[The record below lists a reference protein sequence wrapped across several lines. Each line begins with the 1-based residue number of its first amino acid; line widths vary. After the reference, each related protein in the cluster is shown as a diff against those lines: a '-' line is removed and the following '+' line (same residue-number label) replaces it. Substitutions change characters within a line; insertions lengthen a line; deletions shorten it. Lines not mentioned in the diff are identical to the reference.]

1 MVFEGQRHPDGQ
13 CPGPSQLIR
22 KTTGFESFTNSGNR
36 FGFFRT
42 TAAPVFALWQSSC
55 MLISSPGSQEQAVT
69 LTLLE
74 GGFTAIVLGL
84 VFAWPRLGASWFS
97 RIERSLGRLA
107 RRKVASV
114 LVVGLSGLGLRLAI
128 LPWCP
133 IPIPFVPDDFSF
145 LLASDTFSH
154 GRLTNPTPPMWVHF
168 ESIHIDMLPTYMSM
182 YFPTQGLA
190 MAAGKVLFG
199 NPWFG
204 ILITSALMC
213 AAICW
218 MLQAWLPPSWAFF
231 GGMLAVVHLGLFSY
245 WINTYHA
252 AGSIAAFG
260 GALVLG
266 GLPRFKRRPS
276 FGSALLMAIGI
287 ASMFTTRPFE
297 SMLLF
302 IPVAVSL
309 VRWYLTSANRPRPSA
324 LLRQTA
330 IPLAVVVA
338 AASWMGYYDYRVFG
352 SPLTLPYAVN
362 RATYAMAP
370 YFAWQKPRPEPAYH
384 HEEMRRFYHEDELAD
399 YQRSHSFG
407 GFIKMTLIKA
417 VSGTLYFTGL
427 ALLPFFFMARR
438 VFLDR
443 RVRFL
448 VICMGVLT
456 AGMVLEIFLIPHYLA
471 PFTAAIYA
479 LGLQGMRHMRVFRP
493 GDQPVGMA
501 LVRLTTV
508 VLIVMCVFRLYA
520 QPLHLSFPEWPSS
533 TWNFSWYG
541 PDIFGKD
548 RVAVKRHLESL
559 PGGQIAIVRYSA
571 QHNPQD
577 EWIYNA
583 ADIDQSKV
591 IWAREMDPANNREL
605 FQYYKDRKVWLVLPD
620 AHPVAVLPYPSALP
634 LNSETR

>member
-1 MVFEGQRHPDGQ
+1 MF
-13 CPGPSQLIR
+13 
-22 KTTGFESFTNSGNR
+22 
-36 FGFFRT
+36 
-42 TAAPVFALWQSSC
+42 
-55 MLISSPGSQEQAVT
+55 ISSPGSQEQAVT

-74 GGFTAIVLGL
+74 GSLTAIVLGL

-97 RIERSLGRLA
+97 RIERFLGRLA
-107 RRKVASV
+107 RRKVAAV
-114 LVVGLSGLGLRLAI
+114 LLVGLSGLGIRLAI

-133 IPIPFVPDDFSF
+133 IPLPFVPDDFSF

-154 GRLTNPTPPMWVHF
+154 GRLTNPTPPMWIHF

-190 MAAGKVLFG
+190 MAAGKLVFG

-204 ILITSALMC
+204 VLITSALMC

-218 MLQAWLPPSWAFF
+218 MLQAWLPPTWALL

-252 AGSIAAFG
+252 AGSIAALG

-266 GLPRFKRRPS
+266 GLPRFKRRPR
-276 FGSALLMAIGI
+276 FRYALLMAVGI
-287 ASMFTTRPFE
+287 AIMFTTRPFE

-309 VRWYLTSANRPRPSA
+309 VRWYLGAANRPAASA
-324 LLRQTA
+324 LARQIA
-330 IPLAVVVA
+330 LPVLVVVA
-338 AASWMGYYDYRVFG
+338 AAAWMGYYDYRVFG

-370 YFAWQKPRPEPAYH
+370 YFAWQNPRPEPAYH

-399 YQRSHSFG
+399 FQRNHSFG
-407 GFIKMTLIKA
+407 GFIKMTLIKG
-417 VSGTLYFTGL
+417 VSGTIFFTGL

-438 VFLDR
+438 VFHDR

-448 VICMGVLT
+448 VICLGVLT
-456 AGMVLEIFLIPHYLA
+456 VGMMVEIFLIPHYMA
-471 PFTAAIYA
+471 PFAAAIYA

-493 GDQPVGMA
+493 GDQPVGLA
-501 LVRLTTV
+501 LVRLTVV
-508 VLIVMCVFRLYA
+508 VLIVMCGFRLYA

-541 PDIFGKD
+541 PDVFGKD
-548 RVAVKRHLESL
+548 RVEVEHQLESL
-559 PGGQIAIVRYSA
+559 PGGQIAIVRYSS

-591 IWAREMDPANNREL
+591 IWAREMDPTNNAEL
-605 FQYYKDRKVWLVLPD
+605 FQYYRDRKVWLVLPD
-620 AHPVAVLPYPSALP
+620 TRPVAVFAYPVSGQITPSAP
-634 LNSETR
+634 